1 MIGKLAV
8 IDDDAQFLDALTMY
22 LRGRG
27 YNAYG
32 FSSYVDAK
40 RTITQEYTGAIV
52 DLHLIDGDGIDL
64 IGYFRQSFPAIKI
77 IVITGKD
84 TLPKRLKS
92 FGLGADDYMMK
103 PIFPVELEA
112 RMKRF
117 FRTNSHDELS
127 ESVDA
132 KKYTK
137 TEATVMR
144 LLLNAQGMPI
154 NLETFRKAGISNASV
169 YTCLSRLKK
178 KLKGEYEIKTAY
190 GRGYYINAL
199 KP

>member
-1 MIGKLAV
+1 MTGKLAI

-32 FSSYVDAK
+32 FSSYIDAK
-40 RTITQEYTGAIV
+40 RTITNDYSGAIV
-52 DLHLIDGDGIDL
+52 DLHLVDGDGIDL
-64 IGYFRQSFPAIKI
+64 IGYFRQSFPGIKI

-103 PIFPVELEA
+103 PIFPVELDA
-112 RMKRF
+112 RLKRF
-117 FRTNSHDELS
+117 FRSTSRDQVLNM
-127 ESVDA
+127 VDV

-144 LLLNAQGMPI
+144 LLLNANGIPI
-154 NLETFRKAGISNASV
+154 SLETFRKEGISNSSV

-178 KLKGEYEIKTAY
+178 KLKGEYEIKAAY
-190 GRGYYINAL
+190 GRGYYVNKVIE
-199 KP
+199 